1 MEISGSDLKDPL
13 RKELVIRAGELEITK
28 ALELACVLEG
38 ENLVNLPSKL
48 VNFSNYVGMLVV
60 EFEKEINCLMKKL
73 EARKGC
79 GVKVSSGRRKHL
91 SASCFEGELQT

>member
-38 ENLVNLPSKL
+38 EDLVNLPSKL
-48 VNFSNYVGMLVV
+48 VNFSNYVGMPVV

>member
-1 MEISGSDLKDPL
+1 MCFG
-13 RKELVIRAGELEITK
+13 GED
-28 ALELACVLEG
+28 
-38 ENLVNLPSKL
+38 LVNLPSKL
-48 VNFSNYVGMLVV
+48 VNFSNYVGMPVV
-60 EFEKEINCLMKKL
+60 EFEKENCLMKKL

>member
-38 ENLVNLPSKL
+38 EDLVNFPSKL
-48 VNFSNYVGMLVV
+48 VNFSNYVGMPVV

-79 GVKVSSGRRKHL
+79 GVKVSDRKSTRLNSSH
-91 SASCFEGELQT
+91 T